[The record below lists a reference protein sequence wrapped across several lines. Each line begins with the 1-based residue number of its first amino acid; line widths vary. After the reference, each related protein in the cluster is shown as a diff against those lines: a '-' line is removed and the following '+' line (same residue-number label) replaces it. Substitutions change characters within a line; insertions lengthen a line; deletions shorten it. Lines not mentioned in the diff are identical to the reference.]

1 MPGPWP
7 VQRPR
12 WAGLLGMVA
21 CSGGASALTYAAW
34 PLVKGNWV
42 ACAIALIALGL
53 ATQWAIRPIIRLP
66 AHAGTLSL
74 LDSGLWT
81 VALYGTTTTM
91 RLTHA
96 WPAFAWITLQFRDP
110 ASVSSEPVEL
120 TIWRSTVSRQAWSE
134 LCVHVARQV
143 AMPGRV
149 LQKES
154 L

>member
-1 MPGPWP
+1 MPGQWP

-12 WAGLLGMVA
+12 WVSLLGMVA
-21 CSGGASALTYAAW
+21 CSGGLSVLAYIAW
-34 PLVKGNWV
+34 PLVQANWV
-42 ACAIALIALGL
+42 ACGL
-53 ATQWAIRPIIRLP
+53 ALVALALAARSAIYPIIRMP

-74 LDSGLWT
+74 LDCGLWKA
-81 VALYGTTTTM
+81 ALHGTTTTM

-96 WPAFAWITLQFRDP
+96 WPAFAWMTLRLQDS
-110 ASVSSEPVEL
+110 ASASSKPVEV